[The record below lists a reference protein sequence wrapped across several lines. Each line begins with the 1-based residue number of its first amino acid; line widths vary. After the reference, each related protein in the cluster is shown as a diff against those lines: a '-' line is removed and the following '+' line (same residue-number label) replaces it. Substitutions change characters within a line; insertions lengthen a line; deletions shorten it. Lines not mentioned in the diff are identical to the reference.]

1 MQYNCQQIV
10 NFRICN
16 EDMAVL
22 IVSLVQIMKDVR
34 WFIVVLAITL
44 ISFAQAFLALLSGT
58 SFNAPCSG
66 ENITNAETRLREALE
81 SDPENFDLANFLQNQ
96 LNQFENCEA
105 QRNYERSYEMMIG
118 DWDVDIFRQS
128 DNYIVFVLFTFF
140 VSLIMLNI
148 LIAIASD
155 SYATAKLEGPVIYR
169 LERIYVTAELSA
181 IEGMHM
187 SLLSQNIKL
196 LIAKGLSLGLLVG
209 IIVYSKFESITTLPS
224 DFHDEALVTFIITM
238 VCMVT
243 VILFSLLLLFCMA
256 TGFISPVD
264 LEFYEYSFVQKL
276 IHDFLFNVA
285 IFFNCISMYIFE
297 NVSKQNEGDI
307 VQSDLSE
314 ELNALKES
322 IFTLEKKIGKLGKD

>member
-1 MQYNCQQIV
+1 
-10 NFRICN
+10 
-16 EDMAVL
+16 
-22 IVSLVQIMKDVR
+22 
-34 WFIVVLAITL
+34 
-44 ISFAQAFLALLSGT
+44 
-58 SFNAPCSG
+58 
-66 ENITNAETRLREALE
+66 
-81 SDPENFDLANFLQNQ
+81 
-96 LNQFENCEA
+96 
-105 QRNYERSYEMMIG
+105 
-118 DWDVDIFRQS
+118 
-128 DNYIVFVLFTFF
+128 
-140 VSLIMLNI
+140 MLNI
-148 LIAIASD
+148 LIANTSD
-155 SYATAKLEGPVIYR
+155 SYATTILEGPVIYR
-169 LERIYVTAELSA
+169 LERISVAAELSA